1 MSGSTQSTTIKKAF
15 GFFFDA
21 LCVLAF
27 VVIGTRNHDTDTGIS
42 GVLYVAAPF
51 WIAMVLGWFVSHAKR
66 NPFAISVGTQTWIV
80 TLVIGMML
88 RNLVFDRG
96 TATSFMI
103 VAAIF
108 LAVTMLGWRALSS
121 RRRPRAVAS
130 VDKS

>member
-1 MSGSTQSTTIKKAF
+1 VSESTELTSVKKAF

-21 LCVLAF
+21 LCVITF
-27 VVIGTRNHDTDTGIS
+27 VVIGTRNHDTDTGVS

-51 WIAMVLGWFVSHAKR
+51 WIAMVLGWFVSHARR
-66 NPFAISVGTQTWIV
+66 NPFAVSVGTQTWIV

-108 LAVTMLGWRALSS
+108 LAVTMLGWRAIFS
-121 RRRPRAVAS
+121 RSRPRVSAS
-130 VDKS
+130 SEQS